1 MGAEKNYPGRKT
13 LSKEISRKEIY
24 MEIDAVNIVR
34 RKKFFILCAATLL
47 MFFTS
52 MNKVLVPGAV
62 FSDMQS
68 SLNLTGGE
76 LAAMGASFM
85 YCYALSQLVLGL
97 LCHKFGGVRILLIGG
112 GLFTFGSILFPLMKE
127 PFFLI
132 AARGITGIGAGT
144 VFIALAK
151 LIADI
156 FPKKFSTVL
165 GLTLFIGYLGPVAG
179 GLPFVSFVK
188 AAGWRNAFFSIGA
201 IIVTAMILI
210 IVLSP
215 GTLKKIRGSESIFSP
230 LWIIL
235 RNPASNFLSVT
246 SMIIFGSHYMILSTI
261 GQKTLEDYGHFSHY
275 SASLWMSVL
284 AGIVAS
290 CNLGSGAIL
299 AFFGNKRRKI
309 LLSAASLCL
318 AGGICGTSFF
328 TFSLPGYLTP
338 CVFIL
343 LALPAGCFPLYGTHA
358 KELNPPEHV
367 GLSVAML
374 NFFAFIGIAI
384 GGNAAG
390 IVLSR
395 YESVAKKL
403 AGGVIHYPAE
413 AYRDIFIVITFFAL
427 LGLISAFFVPET
439 FKKQEK

>member
-1 MGAEKNYPGRKT
+1 M
-13 LSKEISRKEIY
+13 I
-24 MEIDAVNIVR
+24 R
-34 RKKFFILCAATLL
+34 RKKILILCFATLL

-62 FSDMQS
+62 FSDMQR
-68 SLNLTGGE
+68 SLGVSGGE

-112 GLFTFGSILFPLMKE
+112 TLFTAGSILFPFLRE
-127 PFFLI
+127 PVLLI
-132 AARGITGIGAGT
+132 AVRGITGIGAGT

-165 GLTLFIGYLGPVAG
+165 GITLFIGYLGPVAG
-179 GLPFVSFVK
+179 GLPFVTFVK
-188 AAGWRNAFFSIGA
+188 KAGWDKAFLSIGVVIVLAMLA
-201 IIVTAMILI
+201 IS
-210 IVLSP
+210 VLSP
-215 GTLKKIRGSESIFSP
+215 GTLKKIRGGESIFSP
-230 LWIIL
+230 LFLIL
-235 RNPASNFLSVT
+235 KNHCSNCLSVS
-246 SMIIFGSHYMILSTI
+246 SMIIFGAHYMILSTI
-261 GQKTLEDYGHFSHY
+261 GLKVLEDYAHFSHT

-284 AGIVAS
+284 AGIVAV
-290 CNLGSGAIL
+290 CNLGAGSIL
-299 AFFGNKRRKI
+299 GLFGEKRRRI
-309 LLSAASLCL
+309 LITASWLCL
-318 AGGICGTSFF
+318 AGGIAGILVFGLH
-328 TFSLPGYLTP
+328 LPGVLTP

-367 GLSVAML
+367 GLAVAML
-374 NFFAFIGIAI
+374 NFFAFVGIAI

-390 IVLSR
+390 MVLSR
-395 YESVAKKL
+395 YETSEIIRKIAGK

-413 AYRDIFIVITFFAL
+413 AYRDIFIVITAFAVI
-427 LGLISAFFVPET
+427 GVVCAFFVPET
-439 FKKQEK
+439 YKEKSK

>member
-1 MGAEKNYPGRKT
+1 M
-13 LSKEISRKEIY
+13 EISS
-24 MEIDAVNIVR
+24 VNIVR
-34 RKKFFILCAATLL
+34 RKKFLILCFATLL

-62 FSDMQS
+62 FSDMQRTLGVS
-68 SLNLTGGE
+68 GNE
-76 LAAMGASFM
+76 LALMGASFM

-97 LCHKFGGVRILLIGG
+97 LCHKFGGVRILLFGG
-112 GLFTFGSILFPLMKE
+112 GLFTLGSILFPLLKE
-127 PFFLI
+127 PSLLI
-132 AARGITGIGAGT
+132 AVRGMTGMGAGT

-165 GLTLFIGYLGPVAG
+165 GITLFIGYLGPVAG
-179 GLPFVSFVK
+179 GLPFVSLVK
-188 AAGWRNAFFSIGA
+188 AAGWRNAFGLIGT

-210 IVLSP
+210 IVFSP
-215 GTLKKIRGSESIFSP
+215 GTLKKIRGNESIFSP

-235 RNPASNFLSVT
+235 RNRSSNFLSVS

-275 SASLWMSVL
+275 SASLWMSLL
-284 AGIVAS
+284 AGIVAA

-309 LLSAASLCL
+309 LLSASSLCL
-318 AGGICGTSFF
+318 AGGISGVCFF
-328 TFSLPGYLTP
+328 ALSLPGYLTP

-374 NFFAFIGIAI
+374 NFFAFVGIAI

-390 IVLSR
+390 MVLSR
-395 YESVAKKL
+395 YESAATEL
-403 AGGVIHYPAE
+403 ANGVIHYPAA

-427 LGLISAFFVPET
+427 FGLLFAFFVPET

>member
-1 MGAEKNYPGRKT
+1 MHTEKGT
-13 LSKEISRKEIY
+13 FIF
-24 MEIDAVNIVR
+24 MEINAVNIVR
-34 RKKFFILCAATLL
+34 RKKFLILCLATLL

-68 SLNLTGGE
+68 SLGLSGGE

-112 GLFTFGSILFPLMKE
+112 GLFTLGSITFPFLKE
-127 PFFLI
+127 PSLLI

-165 GLTLFIGYLGPVAG
+165 GITLFIGYLGPVTG
-179 GLPFVSFVK
+179 GLPFVSLVK
-188 AAGWRNAFFSIGA
+188 VTGWDKAFMIIGA
-201 IIVTAMILI
+201 VIVLAMTG
-210 IVLSP
+210 VVALSP

-230 LWIIL
+230 LIVIL
-235 RNPASNFLSVT
+235 KNNFSNCLSVT

-261 GQKTLEDYGHFSHY
+261 GQKTLEDYAHFSHF
-275 SASLWMSVL
+275 SASLWMSIL
-284 AGIVAS
+284 AGIVAL
-290 CNLGSGAIL
+290 CNLGSGGIL
-299 AFFGNKRRKI
+299 ALFRQKRRLI
-309 LLSAASLCL
+309 LITAALLCL
-318 AGGICGTSFF
+318 LGGIVGSCHFWLK
-328 TFSLPGYLTP
+328 LPGILTP
-338 CVFIL
+338 CIFIL
-343 LALPAGCFPLYGTHA
+343 LALPAGCFPLYGTYA

-384 GGNAAG
+384 GGNTAG
-390 IVLSR
+390 MVLSM
-395 YESVAKKL
+395 YEK
-403 AGGVIHYPAE
+403 AGKILKIPGEAGNILHYPPE
-413 AYRDIFIVITFFAL
+413 AYRDIFLVITFFAMIGVITAL
-427 LGLISAFFVPET
+427 FVPET
-439 FKKQEK
+439 NKEKN